1 MRSAVHRVFRSKR
14 GSMLVGYS
22 SLILLVAIAAITL
35 LGQTNAVGP
44 KAPRGMGAVSS
55 T

>member
-35 LGQTNAVGP
+35 LGQADTVGP
-44 KAPRGMGAVSS
+44 KAPRGVGAVSS
-55 T
+55 N